1 MTEAVAREISRVA
14 RALANELEP
23 VDQALTRILDA
34 ARDQF
39 AHFGVRRSSIDDI
52 AKRAGL
58 SRNTVFRRLGSK
70 EELVKAVVLR
80 ELRDLIGEIDEVARQ
95 GRAARAG
102 PGERLAEAFAT
113 TVLRARSNPLMVAM
127 LHHRPDEVLAFAA
140 LDGGLVLTVAV
151 DYVAGVI
158 QADQA
163 RGDVSPRVGAIGVAE
178 LVVRTLQSIV
188 LTPHV
193 RVPLE
198 TEAEL
203 RAFALAH
210 LAPLL
215 TAN

>member
-1 MTEAVAREISRVA
+1 MTEAVAREMSRVA
-14 RALANELEP
+14 RVLATELEP

-95 GRAARAG
+95 DGTPA
-102 PGERLAEAFAT
+102 ERLAQAFANT
-113 TVLRARSNPLMVAM
+113 ALRARSNPLMVAM
-127 LHHRPDEVLAFAA
+127 LHHRPDEVLAFTA
-140 LDGGLVLTVAV
+140 LDGGVVLTVAV

-163 RGDVSPRVGAIGVAE
+163 RDDVSAQVDAVGVAE

-198 TEAEL
+198 TEDEL

-215 TAN
+215 TAT